1 MKQQP
6 VFTQNSKKNLAGE
19 SPALLNPKTTT
30 MKNNQE
36 FKMLTTRNEVATL
49 EYETTINGELCSVFY
64 FKDRDEVLI
73 LIWCDWH
80 EDELKF
86 IRTSN
91 FDSFRDWIESDEKL
105 ISYTDHWNYQNDSIF
120 QEYQKQDFDEWV
132 YYEGE
137 DELKTFVEDQL
148 KTHGIEYVKRSLNNR
163 LKRWS
168 EKTIFKIKSLLK

>member
-1 MKQQP
+1 
-6 VFTQNSKKNLAGE
+6 
-19 SPALLNPKTTT
+19 

-36 FKMLTTRNEVATL
+36 FKMLTTIDGFASL
-49 EYETTINGELCSVFY
+49 EYETTINSELCSVFY

-148 KTHGIEYVKRSLNNR
+148 KTHGIEYVKRSLKNR
-163 LKRWS
+163 IQRWS